1 VSLIEVGVKREVWT
15 KDPQICLSYRR
26 QSLTRRIKSDVY
38 LRKRVIHVFQLPL
51 KNLKDHLLMVDP
63 GNSSNID
70 FVNSQR
76 NDYSWH
82 TNLPF
87 VYQIT
92 SSKYHEPIKD

>member
-1 VSLIEVGVKREVWT
+1 
-15 KDPQICLSYRR
+15 
-26 QSLTRRIKSDVY
+26 
-38 LRKRVIHVFQLPL
+38 
-51 KNLKDHLLMVDP
+51 MVDP

-92 SSKYHEPIKD
+92 SSKYHEPIKDQDMEDNYNPNIPEWANVNYLKMFVYDDAQVNILEMALPF